1 MKKIAAVV
9 LAGALATA
17 SVGATTQSAEAHGLG
32 GAIVVGALVGLG
44 FLALTHHYSS
54 TAYAYYPTTSYAY
67 APGYASSHVAWCQS
81 HYRSYTVSS
90 CANSDEKGH
99 RPGTPA
105 RMSFLIGVDVF
116 ST

>member
-44 FLALTHHYSS
+44 FLALTHHYST

-67 APGYASSHVAWCQS
+67 APNSHVAWCQS
-81 HYRSYTVSS
+81 HYRSYNVATDSYLGYDGFYHR
-90 CANSDEKGH
+90 CAA
-99 RPGTPA
+99 PY
-105 RMSFLIGVDVF
+105 
-116 ST
+116 

>member
-44 FLALTHHYSS
+44 FLALTHHYGS

-67 APGYASSHVAWCQS
+67 YPNDHVAWCQA
-81 HYRSYTVSS
+81 HFRSYSRATDLYLGFDGHYHYCVS
-90 CANSDEKGH
+90 
-99 RPGTPA
+99 PY
-105 RMSFLIGVDVF
+105 
-116 ST
+116 